1 MIRLALVG
9 VLLASTSSA
18 ALAQGAVPPGPAAVS
33 RSFRVDF
40 YLPGCKDFI
49 AGRTNFDS
57 GRCVG
62 AVEVLDALNLD
73 TKRFCP
79 PAGVNNLQR
88 IKTIVSYVEARTDRM
103 HEDFRLVANEAMIAA
118 WPCKK

>member
-9 VLLASTSSA
+9 VLLASAGSA
-18 ALAQGAVPPGPAAVS
+18 ALAQGTGPAAAS

-40 YLPGCKDFI
+40 FMEGCKDFI
-49 AGRTNFDS
+49 GGRTNFSS

-62 AVEVLDALNLD
+62 AVEVLDALNQD

-79 PAGVNNLQR
+79 PAGLNNLQR
-88 IKTIVSYVEARTDRM
+88 IKTIVSYVEAHPDHM
-103 HEDFRLVANEAMIAA
+103 HEDFRLVANTAMIAA
-118 WPCKK
+118 WPCKN